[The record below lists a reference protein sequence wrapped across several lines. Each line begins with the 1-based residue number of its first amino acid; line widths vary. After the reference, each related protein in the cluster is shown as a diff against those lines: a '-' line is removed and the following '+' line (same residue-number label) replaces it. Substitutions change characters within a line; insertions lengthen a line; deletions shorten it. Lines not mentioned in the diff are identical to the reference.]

1 MKKLLFILFS
11 ILCFAGYSQEYI
23 PINTGYGFELKT
35 SSELNALTKKA
46 KGDIFFNNTSERHVY
61 WDGSSFQTFGTG
73 GTDFIDA
80 LSPIGDFDFALGT
93 YALLSAETFDANTIL
108 IPTDAYPG
116 DVVTTDGFVTGL
128 TLGLS
133 GSDLTLT
140 ATRNGLSNVV
150 SNTIALPSGGGVSNG
165 DKGDIIVSGSGDV
178 WLYEAGSI
186 NSEDI
191 ASNAITLF
199 KMADGSVDTAELV
212 NGAVTTTKIEDGAI
226 TQAKLNSAFYEED
239 EFTPALVDNGG
250 GATYSASVSSGDYVK
265 VGDQVTFT
273 IFFNIINT
281 TSSPTGE
288 LRITG
293 LPYAAMNGANFSCNV
308 STYTGGNISFY
319 SISAEVISNT
329 STIYFRYQDSL
340 DTNLSSNMSSVTFS
354 GGSIRLTGTYIAQ

>member
-11 ILCFAGYSQEYI
+11 ILCFAGYSQEEYI
-23 PINTGYGFELKT
+23 PIYTGYGFELKT
-35 SSELNALTKKA
+35 SSQLNALTKKA

-61 WDGSSFQTFGTG
+61 WDGSAFQTFGTG

-150 SNTIALPSGGGVSNG
+150 SNTIALPSGGVSDHG
-165 DKGDIIVSGSGDV
+165 ALTG
-178 WLYEAGSI
+178 L
-186 NSEDI
+186 
-191 ASNAITLF
+191 
-199 KMADGSVDTAELV
+199 ADDDHPQYL
-212 NGAVTTTKIEDGAI
+212 
-226 TQAKLNSAFYEED
+226 TQAEGDARYLQLTSYEVD

-250 GATYSASVSSGDYVK
+250 GATYSASVSNGDYIK
-265 VGDQVTFT
+265 IGDQVTFT
-273 IFFNIINT
+273 IFFNIIST
-281 TSSPTGE
+281 TGTPNGE

-293 LPYAAMNGANFSCNV
+293 LPYPAMTGANFSCNV
-308 STYTGGNISFY
+308 STYSGGNVQFY
-319 SISAEVISNT
+319 SIAAEVLTGT
-329 STIYFRYQDSL
+329 SQVYFRYQNAL
-340 DTNLSSNMSSVTFS
+340 DTSLSSNMSSVTFS
-354 GGSIRLTGTYIAQ
+354 GGVITLTGTYIAQ